1 MSKGLRFYTR
11 EELNALHQLAVSEA
25 PVNKKLLE
33 QFCKDYNRSFHSA
46 GLKVYEFRKKLN
58 IGNAKPPRNKTVMP
72 KADLVKD
79 SSVAKISKNEFKI
92 PVNNWNITNEN
103 GQMFLNIKF

>member
-1 MSKGLRFYTR
+1 MAKKLRFYSAEENEFITSYAKSKEPVK
-11 EELNALHQLAVSEA
+11 EELLQ
-25 PVNKKLLE
+25 K
-33 QFCKDYNRSFHSA
+33 FCVDNNRPMNSVMFKIYD
-46 GLKVYEFRKKLN
+46 LRKKMR
-58 IGNAKPPRNKTVMP
+58 GNKTTSP

-92 PVNNWNITNEN
+92 PVNNWTITNEN